1 MTGHMPIDS
10 IRKHAF
16 GKGTTHVDV
25 EPERDVDLAAG
36 QLIATSNEP
45 WLRVTPAH
53 AFARRRWIRLRYS
66 SSYFDDPIRPLIRF
80 DCSDGRSFLQPMNGP
95 VLGRAEWIGR
105 VPDNTTSVSI
115 SPAGAAGPF
124 AFHIDGIDPISR
136 GYLVGRGLGSDRH
149 ALLQSIGAKLIFAQ
163 QERWETLK
171 FAASSTPLDR
181 YDDWHRRLYRPLDLN
196 GLDRPRTDWSLAPTI
211 CLLMPIEQA
220 SPAAIKTTM
229 SCLRKQPYGRW
240 RLVALLSPKAPPDTT
255 DAFRSEM
262 SFDSRLLESNSFSA
276 DAINTCASERDLIAV
291 IEPGGILPDYSL
303 AVVAEAF
310 ARSPELMAVYGDDDA
325 VDPNGTLHS
334 PAFKPDWGRV
344 TVPNAGGMKD
354 LTFIRASTL
363 QAEGLDN
370 GVRSLAGVIGRLEPS
385 RIKHIRRILYR
396 RPLPRPVG
404 LKSAGSGDPPPPQA
418 ERAVMNKTP
427 PTVTIVI
434 PTRDRAA
441 LLQNCLRTLADFT
454 DYPNYD
460 VVIVDNGSTQKAALR
475 LIDRYRNKP
484 SFQVIS
490 RPGPFNF
497 SSLCNDGARCS
508 QAEILVFLNNDV
520 ELFDRGWLR
529 SLVDWAAQP
538 DVGAVGAK
546 LLFPNGTIE
555 HAGVVLGHGGIAGHL
570 YEGMPASEP
579 GYLAQL
585 TSPRRIAA
593 VTGACLAVQ
602 RVKFEAVGGFDS
614 ENLPIDLNDIDLCL
628 KLGERGWSNV
638 WTPHCV
644 LYHRQSASR
653 GYPLR
658 PSKLYQKEQTFFR
671 NKWRHWIR
679 DDRFFHPALSLYSYE
694 VALA

>member
-1 MTGHMPIDS
+1 MPIDS
-10 IRKHAF
+10 IQKHAF

-45 WLRVTPAH
+45 WLRVTPTH

-105 VPDNTTSVSI
+105 IPDHTTSVLI
-115 SPAGAAGPF
+115 SPTGAAGPF

-171 FAASSTPLDR
+171 FAASSTPLNR

-196 GLDRPRTDWSLAPTI
+196 GLDRPRTDWSLGPTI

-220 SPAAIKTTM
+220 SPAAIKATV
-229 SCLRKQPYGRW
+229 SCLRKQAYGRW

-276 DAINTCASERDLIAV
+276 DAIKTCASERDLIAV

-303 AVVAEAF
+303 AVIAETF

-334 PAFKPDWGRV
+334 PAFKPV

-354 LTFIRASTL
+354 LTLIRASTL

-385 RIKHIRRILYR
+385 KIKHIRRILYR

-404 LKSAGSGDPPPPQA
+404 LKSAGSDTPLRPQA
-418 ERAVMNKTP
+418 EREVMNKAS

-434 PTRDRAA
+434 PTCDRAA

-520 ELFDRGWLR
+520 ELFDREWLR